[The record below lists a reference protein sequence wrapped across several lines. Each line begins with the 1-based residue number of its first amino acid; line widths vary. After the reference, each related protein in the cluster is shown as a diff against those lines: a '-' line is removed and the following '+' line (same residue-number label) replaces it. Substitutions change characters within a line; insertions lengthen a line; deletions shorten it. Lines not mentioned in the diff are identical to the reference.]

1 VVFLGGK
8 NFRIYCFLGVFMLL
22 GFFGGRVL
30 EILVLL
36 WGNFDKNAYFDIFFA
51 YLKPKFGTRNCM
63 RSYFLGF
70 IFSKGIFLG
79 AFENF
84 VIFWGEI
91 YFL

>member
-1 VVFLGGK
+1 MVFFGGK
-8 NFRIYCFLGVFMLL
+8 NFRIYCFLGVFMVLV
-22 GFFGGRVL
+22 FGGGGYSKYWYFYGVTL
-30 EILVLL
+30 IKMHIL
-36 WGNFDKNAYFDIFFA
+36 
-51 YLKPKFGTRNCM
+51 T
-63 RSYFLGF
+63 YFLGF